1 VERQRAADIAG
12 RGLAIAVEE
21 AEDGKTPG
29 LLGYGKE
36 IAQGMVGD
44 HPVTLGHGRPK
55 RASAMP

>member
-1 VERQRAADIAG
+1 MEK
-12 RGLAIAVEE
+12 
-21 AEDGKTPG
+21 AEDRKTPG